1 MKKNILAIAIA
12 SAVAAPVA
20 MANGPTVYGQM
31 QVEIAN
37 VDNGGYGDNN
47 SGQMRQGVSTDE
59 SALKMAD
66 NKRGRLGVKGSEDLG
81 NGLQAIYQFEWQ
93 IDTPNGNIA
102 DGTRIGMVGL
112 KGGFGTFEAG
122 RLKVPYKYTG
132 GVKYDPFVSTYLEA
146 RKSGGMSKGAFGHN
160 SFWDNS
166 VAYHNNFGKVNVW
179 VAYGVDGG
187 NGGDTSTTNTDEDTG
202 NSGDLSASVTYAD
215 KNFEVFVSTAMDV
228 DTSGEGSGS
237 SVPGASDFS
246 PEADNGLKY
255 TANKVGGQYK
265 MGNHTLSAQYEMIT
279 NEDNGVNDGST
290 IAFLGYQMKMGAT
303 SLVAQLGQTDDDL
316 DTRDTSYMAVGA
328 IHKLSKKT
336 RVFAGYRNSDRDNDT
351 DYTAITA
358 GLRIDF

>member
-37 VDNGGYGDNN
+37 VDNGGYNGNN
-47 SGQMRQGVSTDE
+47 DGKSGRIGVTTDE
-59 SALKMAD
+59 TALKMTD
-66 NKRGRLGVKGSEDLG
+66 NKRGRLGIKGSEDLG

-93 IDTPNGNIA
+93 IDTPTGDIG
-102 DGTRIGMVGL
+102 DGSRIGMVGL

-122 RLKVPYKYTG
+122 RIKAPYKYTG
-132 GVKYDPFVSTYLEA
+132 GVTYDPFVTTYLEA
-146 RKSGGMSKGAFGHN
+146 RGSGGMSGSDMGHN

-166 VAYHNNFGKVNVW
+166 VAYKNDFGKVNVW
-179 VAYGVDGG
+179 VTYGVDGG
-187 NGGDTSTTNTDEDTG
+187 NGGTDTG
-202 NSGDLSASVTYAD
+202 NSGDLSASVKYAD
-215 KNFEVFVSTAMDV
+215 DSYEVFVSTVMDA
-228 DTSGEGSGS
+228 DTSDAGT
-237 SVPGASDFS
+237 
-246 PEADNGLKY
+246 ADNDLAY

-279 NEDNGVNDGST
+279 NENATGTDEGST
-290 IAFLGYQMKMGAT
+290 VAFLGYQMKMGAT
-303 SLVAQLGQTDDDL
+303 SLVAQLGQTADDDTTN
-316 DTRDTSYMAVGA
+316 DVNYMALGA

-336 RVFAGYRNSDRDNDT
+336 RVFAGYRNSVQNDAA
-351 DYTAITA
+351 DSSFTAITA

>member
-47 SGQMRQGVSTDE
+47 FKGQRQAVTADE

-66 NKRGRLGVKGSEDLG
+66 NKRGRLGIKGSEDLG

-102 DGTRIGMVGL
+102 DGARIGMVGL

-132 GVKYDPFVSTYLEA
+132 GVKYDPFACTYLEA
-146 RKSGGMSKGAFGHN
+146 RNSGGMSGGAFGHN

-166 VAYHNNFGKVNVW
+166 VAYKNDFGKVNVW

-187 NGGDTSTTNTDEDTG
+187 NGDTDTG
-202 NSGDLSASVTYAD
+202 NSGDLSASVTYKDGNYEA
-215 KNFEVFVSTAMDV
+215 FVSTAMDV
-228 DTSGEGSGS
+228 DTSGEGTGTT
-237 SVPGASDFS
+237 PAAAK
-246 PEADNGLKY
+246 ADNDLKY

-265 MGNHTLSAQYEMIT
+265 MGNHTFSAQYEMIT
-279 NEDNGVNDGST
+279 NEGTTASPRPNDDAST
-290 IAFLGYQMKMGAT
+290 VAFLGYQLKMGAT
-303 SLVAQLGQTDDDL
+303 TLVAQLGQTDDDA
-316 DTRDTSYMAVGA
+316 DARDTDYMAVGA

-336 RVFAGYRNSDRDNDT
+336 RVFGGYRNSDQADGKG

>member
-20 MANGPTVYGQM
+20 MASGPTVYGHM

-47 SGQMRQGVSTDE
+47 SGQMRQGVTADE

-66 NKRGRLGVKGSEDLG
+66 NKRGRLGIKGSEDLG
-81 NGLQAIYQFEWQ
+81 NGLQAIYQFEFQ
-93 IDTPNGNIA
+93 VDTPNGNIY
-102 DGTRIGMVGL
+102 DGQRIGMVGL

-122 RLKVPYKYTG
+122 RIKVPYKYTG
-132 GVKYDPFVSTYLEA
+132 GVAYDPFVTTYLEA
-146 RKSGGMSKGAFGHN
+146 RKSGGMSGGAFGHN

-166 VAYHNNFGKVNVW
+166 VAYKNDFGKVNVW

-187 NGGDTSTTNTDEDTG
+187 NGDTDTG

-215 KNFEVFVSTAMDV
+215 NNFEVFVSTAMDV
-228 DTSGEGSGS
+228 DTSGEGTT
-237 SVPGASDFS
+237 AAAK
-246 PEADNGLKY
+246 ADNDLKY

-265 MGNHTLSAQYEMIT
+265 MGNHTFSAQYEMIT
-279 NEDNGVNDGST
+279 NENNGTDDGST
-290 IAFLGYQMKMGAT
+290 VAFLGYQMKMGAT
-303 SLVAQLGQTDDDL
+303 TLVAQLGQTDDDS
-316 DTRDTSYMAVGA
+316 DARDTDYMAVGA

-336 RVFAGYRNSDRDNDT
+336 RVFAGYRYSDQADGAG

>member
-1 MKKNILAIAIA
+1 
-12 SAVAAPVA
+12 
-20 MANGPTVYGQM
+20 
-31 QVEIAN
+31 
-37 VDNGGYGDNN
+37 
-47 SGQMRQGVSTDE
+47 
-59 SALKMAD
+59 
-66 NKRGRLGVKGSEDLG
+66 
-81 NGLQAIYQFEWQ
+81 
-93 IDTPNGNIA
+93 
-102 DGTRIGMVGL
+102 MVGL

-132 GVKYDPFVSTYLEA
+132 GVKYDPFACTYLEA
-146 RKSGGMSKGAFGHN
+146 RKSGGMSGGAFGHN

-166 VAYHNNFGKVNVW
+166 VAYKNDFGKVNVW

-187 NGGDTSTTNTDEDTG
+187 NGGETATGSNDEDTG

-237 SVPGASDFS
+237 SVPGASGFN
-246 PEADNGLKY
+246 PEPDNGLKY

-316 DTRDTSYMAVGA
+316 DTRDTDYMAVGA

-336 RVFAGYRNSDRDNDT
+336 RVFGGYRNSDQADGAG